1 MYIDLLRSLLFGSGS
16 MAQHGGTPNLGTHV
30 RAIPDAKFRA
40 PTPVSFCTAAQADST
55 VLQCFQN
62 AHAWTVLMHSPKPK
76 ARSQTMWP
84 AAGGAT
90 AAPAAAATPAAATP
104 AAAAAPAATTPAAAT
119 PTAAAAAAYSVR
131 FGQEELLEETAQGAT
146 ITKPIAKSRLK

>member
-1 MYIDLLRSLLFGSGS
+1 
-16 MAQHGGTPNLGTHV
+16 
-30 RAIPDAKFRA
+30 
-40 PTPVSFCTAAQADST
+40 
-55 VLQCFQN
+55 
-62 AHAWTVLMHSPKPK
+62 MHSPKPK

-104 AAAAAPAATTPAAAT
+104 AAAAAAAPAAATPAAAT
-119 PTAAAAAAYSVR
+119 PTAAAAAAAAAYSVR

>member
-90 AAPAAAATPAAATP
+90 AALAAAATPAAAAP
-104 AAAAAPAATTPAAAT
+104 AAATPAAAT